1 MPKTIEEQ
9 RAIWRFWAAK
19 YRSNPLNRAILSRKK
34 KEDYQK
40 NKTYILE
47 RNRKYRNKHRDE
59 INNKQNDYYY
69 ANHEKM
75 LASAKISRD
84 KRKEKRTAAQYVY
97 KKKRLKYDPIF
108 KMKETIRGRIYLAL
122 KKYKIIKSQT
132 LIDLL
137 GTNNMDLV
145 WNHLKKQFKRGMTQK
160 NHGKWHIDHIR
171 PISSFDLR
179 DPLQQRQCFHYKN
192 MQPLWAADNL
202 KKGNKYV

>member
-9 RAIWRFWAAK
+9 RAIWRAWATK
-19 YRSNPLNRAILSRKK
+19 YRSNPLNRAKLSRKK

-59 INNKQNDYYY
+59 INKRLNKYYY
-69 ANHEKM
+69 ENHEKM
-75 LASAKISRD
+75 LASALRSRN
-84 KRKEKRTAAQYVY
+84 KRRKERSEAQYVY

-108 KMKETIRGRIYLAL
+108 KMKETIRSRIYLCL
-122 KKYKIIKSQT
+122 KRNKIIKSQT
-132 LIDLL
+132 LINLL

-145 WNHLKKQFKRGMTQK
+145 WSHLKKQFKRGMTQK

-171 PISSFDLR
+171 PISSFNLH

-192 MQPLWAADNL
+192 MQPLWATDNL
-202 KKGNKYV
+202 KKGNNYV

>member
-9 RAIWRFWAAK
+9 RAIWRAWATK
-19 YRSNPLNRAILSRKK
+19 YRSNPLNRAKLSRKK

-59 INNKQNDYYY
+59 INKKLNKYYY

-75 LASAKISRD
+75 LASALRSRN
-84 KRKEKRTAAQYVY
+84 KRRKERSEAQYVY

-108 KMKETIRGRIYLAL
+108 KMKETIRSRIYLCL
-122 KKYKIIKSQT
+122 KRNKIIKSQT
-132 LIDLL
+132 LINLL

-145 WNHLKKQFKRGMTQK
+145 WSHLKKQFKRGMTQK

-171 PISSFDLR
+171 PISSFNLH

-192 MQPLWAADNL
+192 MQPLWATDNL
-202 KKGNKYV
+202 KKGNNYV

>member
-9 RAIWRFWAAK
+9 RAVWRASAAK
-19 YRSNPLNRAILSRKK
+19 YRSNPINRAKLSQIK

-59 INNKQNDYYY
+59 INKKLNKYYY

-75 LASAKISRD
+75 LASALRSRN
-84 KRKEKRTAAQYVY
+84 KRRKERSEAQYVY

-108 KMKETIRGRIYLAL
+108 KMKETIRSRIYLCL
-122 KKYKIIKSQT
+122 KRNKIIKSQT
-132 LIDLL
+132 LINLL

-145 WNHLKKQFKRGMTQK
+145 WSHLKKQFKRGMTQK

-171 PISSFDLR
+171 PISSFNLH

-192 MQPLWAADNL
+192 MQPLWATDNL
-202 KKGNKYV
+202 KKGNNYV